1 MGPVELAVDVI
12 NYANK
17 NPYGIAGNFIN
28 SLAGIEQPTGDA
40 IDEDVVINLKKRIA
54 ESAAGFL
61 RGEQKL
67 NPATQFVQGRDLDVR
82 ADDIVDPETGA
93 YKEYSTTSGALTHAI
108 PYVVGG
114 LSFYKAGQALDT
126 NVKNIPNVLSKIMA
140 GGTSAVVTENLL
152 YSDNPSETMAGIVAD
167 LDDEGVIQLK
177 EQTRDLVEFFHIKG
191 NDSELEKRLRL
202 SFEAL
207 AFTGTLG
214 TVLEGIRLGGKSL
227 YSGFIKPAFSKASP
241 EEQAEQ
247 AIDVLKQAREEMNV
261 GTLNPTDNMDLSETA
276 EGLAQ
281 VEMQNSSFINRFL
294 GKWFTSRGYFTPTA
308 FNLFRDKEYATR
320 QIIQQAENI
329 AVRLQSSLK
338 QLADERPS
346 DKRVMEILTT
356 PFEFDPKAS
365 RQFKVNKISNSLNIN
380 SDVAEVVLDARE
392 LIDGLSAKIVNSNI
406 PDGPLKEVIIQNSG
420 EYIRRS
426 YQMFETPGYK
436 PSKDVTQRFI
446 DQLEAINIKNG
457 MSPEEALRT
466 AKGAVSSLKQ
476 NIKDSRGDVFK
487 FFQNIST
494 ENKNLLLKRKDLSKI
509 AREFL
514 GEIENPSENVIL
526 TATKM
531 ARLVENNRFNE
542 NLLNIA
548 GGRYLFPAI
557 KKDKKGNVIEGG
569 PVTKTS
575 ERSGREINYTE
586 ELKIP
591 GSSLNGMFTTPEI
604 KQALE
609 GLQDD
614 WLAESGDWTRAIF
627 GAFAKIKGVS
637 QASKTVY
644 SLSTTARNF
653 MGGPQFA
660 LANGVFNLGFRGG
673 SSSIKTLWNEASR
686 GGKKDLDELYETYL
700 RLGVINTN
708 VKIGE
713 FRRTLED
720 FAKTDSLANWLKKKS
735 DTFIIKAP
743 QDVYMGID
751 DFFKMNIF
759 NHELKVL
766 MEAFPDEAI
775 EVLEKEAARKVR
787 NNMPNYDL
795 VPPNIKNLR
804 YMPIGNFPAF
814 PSEIIRTSA
823 NIVKTAHQEINSGNP
838 ILVRRGAARLT
849 GFALIPTIWQ
859 GASLT
864 SEYIQGFSEDE
875 ARNAQ
880 RMSETPWSQAT
891 RIFAVVDGQRVAIDT
906 RFIDAYNTI
915 QEPIQRAYSEI
926 ISGEMQE
933 KELNEILVN
942 AGIAALQPLIAPY
955 TDQSIV
961 TEALYDMGKT
971 AMARLSDKKYISRDG
986 TVMTSPDM
994 ELGDVLG
1001 EIAMRGIDSVTPG
1014 IVTSVE
1020 NIFEDEKK
1028 REFDRPR
1035 KLENLEAIAL
1045 SGIRMTP
1052 FYPDETLFY
1061 AAKKYQGSRSQMS
1074 SLKPNF
1080 QDTDKEEIVE
1090 KYKRLLATDYGY
1102 QQDLYEVVDAAKSFM
1117 SEAEIDRILKQAKIG
1132 GDMRDALMNNRAYFS
1147 DFVDNNYREFIA
1159 KTGFES
1165 QEEYTKFLRD
1175 MYGTYDAMLRT
1186 PLIRTQEKRIS
1197 ERGGPIEL
1205 DRIEYAKGGEVTD
1218 VPQVPVEPD
1227 ERIDKMTGLPYNQQA
1242 GAAFM
1247 DEEDPERRLEL
1258 SAGSIVARLIAK
1270 NMPKTKP
1277 VLQRSKG
1284 EPLSDDTLR
1293 PYEEVPEPATYDE
1306 MVNALNKRQKEKIN
1320 IEVPDGQKVGLRLD
1334 INAYTNHDTWVPTLH
1349 IEPKGTSSHR
1359 ATASIRNVDLMP
1371 TLTDEGKAKKV
1382 MEGGAKSPFA
1392 RIGGNLIN
1400 RTDEENYRLAQEA
1413 LNDPEWTQVGFNP
1426 DRHSYFF
1433 DRATGDPII
1442 AGDEAIQIG
1451 PLVLVKNAVRG
1462 ERKDFMYNEGGL
1474 TRRLAKAQ
1482 GSLYSS
1488 VSRFMEEGAKDF
1500 FGIDSKA
1507 LRKHEAETM
1516 ALVNKLVD
1524 DGSLPERERVKV
1536 EDGRMLSGDVFNA
1549 ANHMRLAKLA
1559 GDSTTKR
1566 ALLQGK
1572 EYLQQFA
1579 GDTGPHG
1586 AEGDRRNNALGF
1598 DLYDKAQGNALAFE
1612 KLVAESLVDQFGSRQ
1627 AKAKGG
1633 KIDKKKMACNKPRR
1647 TPNHPKK
1654 SHVVKACKD
1663 GKEKIIRFG
1672 EQGAKTAGKP
1682 KAGESKRMK
1691 AKRKSFK
1698 ARHRR
1703 NIKKG
1708 NMSAAYWADKVKW

>member
-1 MGPVELAVDVI
+1 MAAKKRSVTFPDGEVIYIHYDDSENLSDSQLYARALEKRRLSAIELTATSQPSPPPIEPTERPEENFAADVGQTLTRTAMGPVELAVDVI

-40 IDEDVVINLKKRIA
+40 IDEDVVINLKRRIA
-54 ESAAGFL
+54 ETAAGFL

-247 AIDVLKQAREEMNV
+247 AIEVLKQAREEMNV

-406 PDGPLKEVIIQNSG
+406 PDGPLKEVIIENSG

-575 ERSGREINYTE
+575 ARSGREINYTE

-614 WLAESGDWTRAIF
+614 WLAESGDWARAIF

-644 SLSTTARNF
+644 SLSTIARNF

-673 SSSIKTLWNEASR
+673 LSSIKTLWNEASR

-743 QDVYMGID
+743 QDLYMGID
-751 DFFKMNIF
+751 DLFKMNIF

-766 MEAFPDEAI
+766 MEAFPDEAV

-804 YMPIGNFPAF
+804 YMPVGNFPAF

-838 ILVRRGAARLT
+838 VLARRGAARLT
-849 GFALIPTIWQ
+849 GFALIPAIWQ

-1175 MYGTYDAMLRT
+1175 MYGAYDAMLRT

-1205 DRIEYAKGGEVTD
+1205 DRIEYAKGGEVRD

-1227 ERIDKMTGLPYNQQA
+1227 ERIDKMTGLPYNEQA

-1247 DEEDPERRLEL
+1247 DEEDPERRLAL
-1258 SAGSIVARLIAK
+1258 SAGSIVAKLIAK
-1270 NMPKTKP
+1270 NMPKTKN

-1293 PYEEVPEPATYDE
+1293 PYEEVPRPATYDE
-1306 MVNALNKRQKEKIN
+1306 MFSALRKNKKQKIN
-1320 IEVPDGQKVGLRLD
+1320 LDIPEDSRVGLRLD
-1334 INAYTNHDTWVPTLH
+1334 IPAYTEHDTWVPTIHL
-1349 IEPKGTSSHR
+1349 KGKSSHR

-1371 TLTDEGKAKKV
+1371 SAKEEQKAEAV
-1382 MEGGAKSPFA
+1382 MMGGGKSPFA
-1392 RIGGNLIN
+1392 KISGNLIN

-1426 DRHSYFF
+1426 DRHSYYF

-1442 AGDEAIQIG
+1442 GGDEAIQVG

-1474 TRRLAKAQ
+1474 TRRLA
-1482 GSLYSS
+1482 
-1488 VSRFMEEGAKDF
+1488 V
-1500 FGIDSKA
+1500 
-1507 LRKHEAETM
+1507 
-1516 ALVNKLVD
+1516 
-1524 DGSLPERERVKV
+1524 
-1536 EDGRMLSGDVFNA
+1536 
-1549 ANHMRLAKLA
+1549 
-1559 GDSTTKR
+1559 
-1566 ALLQGK
+1566 
-1572 EYLQQFA
+1572 
-1579 GDTGPHG
+1579 
-1586 AEGDRRNNALGF
+1586 
-1598 DLYDKAQGNALAFE
+1598 
-1612 KLVAESLVDQFGSRQ
+1612 
-1627 AKAKGG
+1627 AKGG

-1682 KAGESKRMK
+1682 KSGESKRMK